1 MKKLIDSDKL
11 FESTTVPLIDLVN
24 SAHKF
29 KVPEFQRDYDWKT
42 GEKGEVH
49 KLLTDIYETMNSD
62 EENKIYF
69 LGPIITYKEE
79 KSSDH
84 LLIDGQ
90 QRFTTM
96 ILLISALRDLIDKD
110 SDEYLAYDEY
120 INFIDKSKAGS
131 RKKTPRLK
139 VSNNDAKQFFNELIT
154 GTDLS
159 KIHTEGAAY
168 NLHKAYVYCKKYLA
182 SPKFGLGGDLSDSM
196 DFVNFMLDN
205 VCVTW
210 IEAKDLNKALIVF
223 ERMNDRG
230 KPLSVSDLIKYQL
243 FTGQNI
249 DDLGDMSQEINN
261 RWTMLNKTLASG
273 ENTRYAKMDRFFKYF
288 ITSKYLDDGVLQVTE
303 IINWIKKEK
312 NKEKLKITDPP
323 VFLNNVEKE
332 IKNYIDIYSKNVI
345 KHNSHI
351 KNLPLIRMNSFA
363 KDVTQHRPILMAAMR
378 KKIEND
384 EMFKLMSSIE
394 NLTFVWKLTKSQWN
408 IIEQNLG
415 GWCTEIRKGITVD
428 EFINKNITS
437 LITKR
442 SEAISYELQ
451 NMEDKNRTLRKY
463 ILLRM
468 ENYLRDLAKMPVEW
482 YDWSRVMDEE
492 HILPQNFTDE
502 DIQTSRSETSKLIWR
517 LGNLTILTPYVNNE
531 ANNDP
536 VSDKYERDI
545 FASSEYVLSKL
556 LQSDYIE
563 SKPKGSK
570 GQNKLLI
577 RLGLSSIK
585 LEENQYWTENQIL
598 EREQQFYNIF
608 NEILFG
614 IDEKLGKA
622 EDILKVPKF

>member
-1 MKKLIDSDKL
+1 
-11 FESTTVPLIDLVN
+11 
-24 SAHKF
+24 
-29 KVPEFQRDYDWKT
+29 
-42 GEKGEVH
+42 
-49 KLLTDIYETMNSD
+49 MNSD

-312 NKEKLKITDPP
+312 
-323 VFLNNVEKE
+323 
-332 IKNYIDIYSKNVI
+332 
-345 KHNSHI
+345 
-351 KNLPLIRMNSFA
+351 
-363 KDVTQHRPILMAAMR
+363 
-378 KKIEND
+378 
-384 EMFKLMSSIE
+384 
-394 NLTFVWKLTKSQWN
+394 
-408 IIEQNLG
+408 
-415 GWCTEIRKGITVD
+415 
-428 EFINKNITS
+428 
-437 LITKR
+437 
-442 SEAISYELQ
+442 
-451 NMEDKNRTLRKY
+451 
-463 ILLRM
+463 
-468 ENYLRDLAKMPVEW
+468 
-482 YDWSRVMDEE
+482 
-492 HILPQNFTDE
+492 
-502 DIQTSRSETSKLIWR
+502 
-517 LGNLTILTPYVNNE
+517 
-531 ANNDP
+531 
-536 VSDKYERDI
+536 
-545 FASSEYVLSKL
+545 
-556 LQSDYIE
+556 
-563 SKPKGSK
+563 
-570 GQNKLLI
+570 
-577 RLGLSSIK
+577 
-585 LEENQYWTENQIL
+585 
-598 EREQQFYNIF
+598 
-608 NEILFG
+608 
-614 IDEKLGKA
+614 
-622 EDILKVPKF
+622 